1 MEFAI
6 VADHRF
12 IVKYPRLVSTTETSN
27 YQLATSPAFHLPP
40 TLSLLLSLHSPEG
53 FPDILR
59 AYAKSLLKDKPKD
72 TSSYSYEYF
81 MNAIEQA
88 NIEKELQEEKE
99 KEAQEGG
106 GEA

>member
-1 MEFAI
+1 MEFAN

-12 IVKYPRLVSTTETSN
+12 VVKYPRLVSTTETSN
-27 YQLATSPAFHLPP
+27 YQLATSPAFHLP
-40 TLSLLLSLHSPEG
+40 TSLSLLLSPEG

>member
-1 MEFAI
+1 MEFAN

-27 YQLATSPAFHLPP
+27 YQLATSPAF
-40 TLSLLLSLHSPEG
+40 LSPHLSLHSPEG